1 MSTRP
6 VVAAEPRE
14 IVGKSVSRLRREG
27 ILPAVVY
34 GYGQPSRAIQIGA
47 RDVQDLLRVAGRNAL
62 VDLKIGTGHAMP
74 VLLHSVHED
83 PVRRT
88 PLHVDFYVVKMTEEL
103 TVDVPVH
110 VVGES
115 TAASR
120 LGGTLLH
127 LRDAVQVRALPTE
140 LPSALELDISPL
152 DSFDAVLHVS
162 DLVVPAGVTL
172 VTDGAE
178 PLARVQPPRVEEEP
192 VLGAEAPA
200 EGEAVEGAEAAP
212 SSTAEPTP
220 AGEASAGS

>member
-14 IVGKSVSRLRREG
+14 IVGKSVSRLRRKG

-34 GYGQPSRAIQIGA
+34 GFGQPSRAIQIGA
-47 RDVQDLLRVAGRNAL
+47 RDVDDLLRVAGKNAL
-62 VDLKIGTGHAMP
+62 VDLKVGGGRTTP
-74 VLLHSVHED
+74 VLLQGVHED

-88 PLHVDFYVVKMTEEL
+88 PMHVDFYVVKMTEEI

-115 TAASR
+115 IATTR

-127 LRDAVQVRALPTE
+127 MRDAVQVRALPTD
-140 LPSALELDISPL
+140 LPAALELDISSL
-152 DSFDAVLHVS
+152 GSFEDVLHVS
-162 DLVVPAGVTL
+162 DLVVPDGVTL

-178 PLARVQPPRVEEEP
+178 LLARVQPPRVEDEP
-192 VLGAEAPA
+192 VAGAEAPEVLEEGESAEGAPSA
-200 EGEAVEGAEAAP
+200 EGESASTEG
-212 SSTAEPTP
+212 
-220 AGEASAGS
+220 SAGS